1 MELKLN
7 MVQKHYSMEDLWTAF
22 CGNSECASEAEKEC
36 ISGSVSLLSLLGVI
50 LHHNIVDSAKTVKD
64 ILSLPGAAL
73 WLVCAFQGH
82 KYAESDHDLCDLL
95 FVNLC
100 KMANPVLPVITAQMT
115 MSLLLLKLDFLAKP
129 ILVSGF
135 FALVK
140 VLYVSTGPLFLK
152 ALINLTKGK
161 SAFKYEGYALAVGLF
176 IAKCL
181 ESISERQWFYRTSS
195 CFGHTVCD
203 LISPLVKL
211 LHKYQRKL
219 IVAQDKR
226 LKAMTEGLA
235 NMKVLKLYAWERHF
249 QNVIEVLRKDQ
260 TKRVVEVLSQKRFN
274 VALFWSSSII
284 ASAATFSTCY
294 FRAIPLST
302 TYIFTVLATLCIVQ
316 EPIRFVSDAAG
327 AFIEA
332 KDSSLM
338 LRYLE
343 APELQSEQIRLKCD
357 NREEPAI
364 STMDEKISWQDNSEK
379 PTLTNINIVVR
390 PGEKVAIC
398 GEVHV
403 NEKIAYVSHTAW
415 IQTGTIHENILF
427 GSPMDSLRC
436 QEVLRKSSLVK
447 DLEMLP
453 MGEETK
459 LEKEEYVMGALSGN
473 TVILV
478 AHQVDFFPAFDCIL
492 LVLSDGVP
500 VKASSYEELMASSK
514 EFQNLVNSQNEAID
528 SKKHAQNSSSQRSR
542 VLGKE
547 IQNYDEEQFTA
558 FCGDQLI
565 KQEEREIGDNGLKP
579 YIQYVKHNKSFLYFS
594 LAIMSHIA
602 FTVGQYIHNYLLAS
616 DIRDGFVGRTKL
628 IITYL
633 VICCILTLFLLLRSF
648 FLVILNY
655 KASESIFPELL
666 SSLFRAPMAF
676 YDSTPLGR
684 MLTRVSSDMSIMDL
698 EVVMKSNF
706 AVGMT
711 IVVYFSYT
719 VLVILSWPV
728 LFKIIPIIYLTAV
741 LKVLEKATQIAA

>member
-36 ISGSVSLLSLLGVI
+36 ISGFVSLLSLLGVI

-64 ILSLPGAAL
+64 ILCLPGAAL

-140 VLYVSTGPLFLK
+140 NPLFLK

-181 ESISERQWFYRTSS
+181 ESISERQWFYRTRLAGLQARCCLSEATTTLEYVGNTTSNKSCIAYSLLFCGAWNCCSS

-226 LKAMTEGLA
+226 LKAMTDGLA

-249 QNVIEVLRKDQ
+249 QNVIEVLRKDEI
-260 TKRVVEVLSQKRFN
+260 KRVVEVLSQKRFN

-294 FRAIPLST
+294 FLAIPLST
-302 TYIFTVLATLCIVQ
+302 TNIFTFLATLRIVQ

-332 KDSSLM
+332 KVSLNRNV
-338 LRYLE
+338 RYLE
-343 APELQSEQIRLKCD
+343 APELQNEQRRLKCD

-364 STMDEKISWQDNSEK
+364 STMAEKISWQDNSEK

-390 PGEKVAIC
+390 QGEKVAIC
-398 GEVHV
+398 GEVGSGKSTLPSCNSRGSSKHQGPRKSFISFFTCSMDS
-403 NEKIAYVSHTAW
+403 NRDH
-415 IQTGTIHENILF
+415 
-427 GSPMDSLRC
+427 GSPLDSLRC

-453 MGEETK
+453 MGEQTK
-459 LEKEEYVMGALSGN
+459 LEKEEYVMGAMSGN
-473 TVILV
+473 TVTLV

-579 YIQYVKHNKSFLYFS
+579 YI
-594 LAIMSHIA
+594 
-602 FTVGQYIHNYLLAS
+602 
-616 DIRDGFVGRTKL
+616 
-628 IITYL
+628 
-633 VICCILTLFLLLRSF
+633 RSF

-684 MLTRVSSDMSIMDL
+684 MLTRVSSDMSTVDL

-711 IVVYFSYT
+711 IVVCFSYT

-741 LKVLEKATQIAA
+741 LNVLEKATQIAV